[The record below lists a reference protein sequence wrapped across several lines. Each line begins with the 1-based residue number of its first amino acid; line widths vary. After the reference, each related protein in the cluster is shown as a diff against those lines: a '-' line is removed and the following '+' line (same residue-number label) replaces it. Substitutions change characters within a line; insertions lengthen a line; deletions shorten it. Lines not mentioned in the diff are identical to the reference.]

1 MIKEPETTKI
11 EETPAR
17 LVNRKLVSSI
27 SNATH
32 IKNKGSE
39 LRVERSSVNNSVI
52 GIEEEK
58 EFSQKQDKTID
69 IQLAVEE
76 ISEEKEH
83 HEFHELKEEPEII
96 ENKYNSEYYKELLK
110 TKWVWP
116 KTHLQCAIALMRE
129 KKWDEALIYV
139 KKTQVIDPDYEKGKV
154 HECIADIFFN
164 HKNEQWE
171 TVQDLYDKALSKYD
185 DELQSKLDD
194 NVPDEIERIR
204 ANIWLICIKKGKCYE
219 K

>member
-83 HEFHELKEEPEII
+83 HEFHELKEESEII
-96 ENKYNSEYYKELLK
+96 EDKYNSEYYKELLK
-110 TKWVWP
+110 AK
-116 KTHLQCAIALMRE
+116 
-129 KKWDEALIYV
+129 
-139 KKTQVIDPDYEKGKV
+139 
-154 HECIADIFFN
+154 
-164 HKNEQWE
+164 
-171 TVQDLYDKALSKYD
+171 
-185 DELQSKLDD
+185 
-194 NVPDEIERIR
+194 
-204 ANIWLICIKKGKCYE
+204 
-219 K
+219 